1 MVNDSYKEKWF
12 DFIDYVPHQGQLR
25 LHNPPNGEFDYKDNP
40 EGDRFIVA
48 CCGRRWG
55 KSHSAAKEAEIVLS
69 KPDKHVWIIAPNY
82 GTSEKIF
89 RIIWQDM
96 IIDQNM
102 PTIRKSLKEQF
113 IQFEWGSFVA
123 GKSAEHPDSL
133 IGEGL
138 DLAIIDEAAKI
149 QRKVWDAY
157 LRPTLSDRKGRA
169 IFISTPDGFGQF
181 WEMYLRGAKEKQWYS
196 FNSPSWENEYA
207 FPEGEDD
214 MDLIEAR
221 SNLSKEVF
229 EQEYGAKFTSLA
241 GRVFPFDENKDV
253 GLFPFIPNSPVFC
266 SMDFGYRMPA
276 ALWFQV
282 YEIEG
287 VQHIYIID
295 EIIHQPRLKS
305 NEFFDKIL
313 KKPYHISRYFGD
325 PAGFQVQSSIGMG
338 DAEIFRRRTGKTIF
352 SLRDKVSRSISAG
365 VNHIRNFIEAS
376 DGSRRLHVH
385 KKCSGIIEDLLSYR
399 YAEHK
404 DGTPLKEEPLK
415 DGFHDHGIDALR
427 YFIVSHFPIKQYK
440 YRTVKK

>member
-1 MVNDSYKEKWF
+1 MVNDTYKKEWF
-12 DFIDYVPHQGQLR
+12 DFINYTPHAGQLR
-25 LHNPPNGEFDYKDNP
+25 LHNPPNGEFDYNKNP
-40 EGDRFIVA
+40 EGARFIVA

-55 KSHSAAKEAEIVLS
+55 KSHSAAKEAEIVLT

-102 PTIRKSLKEQF
+102 PTIRKSLKEQY

-149 QRKVWDAY
+149 NRKVWDAY

-181 WEMYLRGAKEKQWYS
+181 WEMYLRGRNEPQWYS
-196 FNSPSWENEYA
+196 FNSPSWENQYA
-207 FPEGEDD
+207 FPKGEDD
-214 MDLIEAR
+214 MDLEEAR

-241 GRVFPFDENKDV
+241 GRVFPFDENHDT
-253 GLFPFIPNSPVFC
+253 GYFPLVPNAPVFC
-266 SMDFGYRMPA
+266 SIDFGFRMPA

-282 YEIEG
+282 VEIKG
-287 VQHIYIID
+287 IHHIYIID
-295 EIIHQPRLKS
+295 EIIHVRRLKS

-313 KKPYHISRYFGD
+313 KKPYGVTRYFGD
-325 PAGFQVQSSIGMG
+325 PAGYQVQSSIGIG
-338 DAEIFRRRTGKTIF
+338 DAEIFRKRTGHSIF
-352 SLRDKVSRSISAG
+352 SLRDKVSRSVSAG
-365 VNHIRNFIEAS
+365 INHVRGFIEAS
-376 DGSRRLHVH
+376 DGTRRLHVH
-385 KKCSGIIEDLLSYR
+385 KRCTGIIEDLLSYR

-415 DGFHDHGIDALR
+415 DGYHDHGIDALR
-427 YFIVSHFPIKQYK
+427 YFIVSYFPIKQYK
-440 YRTVKK
+440 YRTVQK

>member
-1 MVNDSYKEKWF
+1 MIKDSYKQDWF
-12 DFIDYVPHQGQLR
+12 NFIDYKPHQGQLR
-25 LHNPPNGEFDYKDNP
+25 LHNPPQGEFDYYENP
-40 EGDRFIVA
+40 EGARFIVA

-55 KSHSAAKEAEIVLS
+55 KSHSAAKEAEIILT
-69 KPDKHVWIIAPNY
+69 KPNKHVWIVAPNY

-96 IIDQNM
+96 IINQNM
-102 PTIRKSLKEQF
+102 PTKRKSLKEQF

-149 QRKVWDAY
+149 NRKVWDAY

-181 WEMYLRGAKEKQWYS
+181 WEMYLRGNKEPQWYS

-207 FPEGEDD
+207 FPKGEDD

-229 EQEYGAKFTSLA
+229 DQEYGAKFTSLA
-241 GRVFPFDENKDV
+241 GRVFPFDDTKDV
-253 GLFPFIPNSPVFC
+253 GEYHAVPYVPVYC

-282 YEIEG
+282 IKISG
-287 VQHIYIID
+287 VEHIYIID
-295 EIIHQPRLKS
+295 EVIHQERLKS
-305 NEFFDKIL
+305 NEFFDKVL
-313 KKPYHISRYFGD
+313 NKGYNVAKYYGD
-325 PAGFQVQSSIGMG
+325 PAGYQVQSSVGIG
-338 DAEIFRRRTGKTIF
+338 DAEIFRKRTGKIIY

-365 VNHIRNFIEAS
+365 VNHIRGFVEAS
-376 DGSRRLHVH
+376 DGTRRLHVN
-385 KKCSGIIEDLLSYR
+385 KKCVGIIEDLLSYR

-427 YFIVSHFPIKQYK
+427 YFMVSHFPIKQYK